1 MSTPVALYTLGQTP
15 RPDLVPQMAAALN
28 APDIKVFGVLDDV
41 PESDIREPLT
51 GNYPLKTRL
60 SDGREIR
67 SDCEF
72 LQPRLQRLI
81 EAHDYDVVMHIV
93 LSVAP
98 FRNLHAEGILI
109 RPFEHG
115 CRTLAARRIHEVCV
129 LVPYSEQVFHAHQ
142 KWEAAG
148 FSVNILSVEE
158 KPSGISIEEWVSRC
172 VTAHN
177 ADGVVVDFVGYS
189 RLLTTRLEFALGIP
203 VLDLGFEA
211 MDFGRTC
218 LAEFESIEQRISKD
232 REAQTRLIPSF
243 PDNRM
248 GAN

>member
-1 MSTPVALYTLGQTP
+1 MSAPVAIYTLGQTP
-15 RPDLVPQMAAALN
+15 RPDLVPQMIATLGAS
-28 APDIKVFGVLDDV
+28 DVKVIGVLDDV

-67 SDCEF
+67 TDCKF
-72 LQPRLQRLI
+72 LQPKLQDLI
-81 EAHDYDVVMHIV
+81 EAHDDDVVMHIV

-115 CRTLAARRIHEVCV
+115 CRTLATRHIHEICV
-129 LVPYSEQVFHAHQ
+129 LVPYTEQVFHAHQ
-142 KWEAAG
+142 KWAAAG
-148 FSVNILSVEE
+148 FSANILCVEE
-158 KPSGISIEEWVSRC
+158 KPNGISVEEWVSRC

-211 MDFGRTC
+211 MEFGRGC
-218 LAEFESIEQRISKD
+218 LEEFDSIERSLFADTGVQP
-232 REAQTRLIPSF
+232 RLTTSTV
-243 PDNRM
+243 
-248 GAN
+248 